1 LFKLQEI
8 SEHPL
13 TGIPGNFSEVGED
26 TVAFGHLL
34 TVLLGDQLEAGLVI
48 MDMYEDVMNDSPL
61 AKYHSGYIVM

>member
-1 LFKLQEI
+1 M
-8 SEHPL
+8 
-13 TGIPGNFSEVGED
+13 
-26 TVAFGHLL
+26 AFGHLL